1 MNDIDFLIFI
11 NLQCNFHKPLK
22 FIIKHNH
29 QFIIPKAFHLFLNP
43 ISILLYVNFKIQN
56 SELVFSDFFLTT
68 GAVFS
73 PVNSEIWTEESAFIN
88 LVRGMNFRLLKGSK
102 EIESGRKKKI
112 MRKLGCL
119 HEQAESFYV
128 EVSLKQLNRAQTSL
142 FLWNLLYP
150 PFRRKIHCNNIIKQ
164 LETKKDSDWLFNIPK
179 G

>member
-1 MNDIDFLIFI
+1 MLYQNLSIYSLIPNQSYFM
-11 NLQCNFHKPLK
+11 
-22 FIIKHNH
+22 
-29 QFIIPKAFHLFLNP
+29 
-43 ISILLYVNFKIQN
+43 SILK
-56 SELVFSDFFLTT
+56 SEILNKYFLTSLWRP
-68 GAVFS
+68 GQCFP
-73 PVNSEIWTEESAFIN
+73 PVNSEIWNEKSAFIN
-88 LVRGMNFRLLKGSK
+88 LVRRMNFRLLKCTK
-102 EIESGRKKKI
+102 EMESGRKKKI

-119 HEQAESFYV
+119 SEQAESFYV